1 MSDDALKALLTA
13 DEPAPSPAR
22 DLAFT
27 LEVMDRVARRRLVEG
42 VIMLVAGALAVS
54 GLLYVI
60 MPHITPALPQLAA
73 PLLPAVGILAA
84 IGIVAFT
91 WDQIRPVL
99 RQYGINL

>member
-27 LEVMDRVARRRLVEG
+27 LDVMDRVARRRLIEG
-42 VIMLVAGALAVS
+42 VVWLVAGAIAVS
-54 GLLYVI
+54 ALLYLV
-60 MPHITPALPQLAA
+60 MPYITPLLPQLAA

-91 WDQIRPVL
+91 WDQMVPAL
-99 RQYGINL
+99 RRYGIEF

>member
-22 DLAFT
+22 NLAFT
-27 LEVMDRVARRRLVEG
+27 LDVMDRVARRRLIEG
-42 VIMLVAGALAVS
+42 VVVLVAGAVAVS
-54 GLLYVI
+54 ALLYLV
-60 MPHITPALPQLAA
+60 MPYITPALPHLAA

-91 WDQIRPVL
+91 WDQLTPVL
-99 RQYGINL
+99 RRYGL